1 MLKTYAFINL
11 QNLQGFTINDG
22 MFSYY
27 HHYQINVLVVYKCN
41 YLMQQTKSLQQRLK
55 LYSHEYPIISFTS
68 SNPIIICMGT
78 HVQFK
83 KLITRAKVC
92 TPMQN
97 IHKLKLIDNITRSAR
112 FGKTCWSKV
121 F

>member
-1 MLKTYAFINL
+1 
-11 QNLQGFTINDG
+11 
-22 MFSYY
+22 
-27 HHYQINVLVVYKCN
+27 
-41 YLMQQTKSLQQRLK
+41 
-55 LYSHEYPIISFTS
+55 
-68 SNPIIICMGT
+68 MGT

-121 F
+121 FKTMACNISSTIENQEQD